1 MNELIK
7 AMAKNTKADSCT
19 QVEESELQWKTTD
32 VFPTE
37 RNKKMSL
44 DEV

>member
-7 AMAKNTKADSCT
+7 AMAKNTKTDSCT
-19 QVEESELQWKTTD
+19 QVEESELQWKAKD
-32 VFPTE
+32 VFPVDKT
-37 RNKKMSL
+37 KKVNL